1 MICFFQCVCVRLCA
15 FGGVCVL
22 VIGALQ
28 FVAVWYIS
36 VLHTFD
42 FKVVNSALQE
52 HVCVCVLELSVYVT
66 VSVYVSVSVS
76 VCLSVR
82 PSVRPSIVCL
92 SVCRLLSVCLCSQS
106 SVCVCVCVCVSVAC
120 HYWSVSVSCIIVR
133 LEKCCCNVHHGR

>member
-1 MICFFQCVCVRLCA
+1 MICFFQCVCVRLEA
-15 FGGVCVL
+15 FVCLSL
-22 VIGALQ
+22 VHCSLLLFGTYLCCILL
-28 FVAVWYIS
+28 IS
-36 VLHTFD
+36 KLSTVHCR
-42 FKVVNSALQE
+42 NM
-52 HVCVCVLELSVYVT
+52 CVCVLELSVYVT